1 MILQTEYVCLEENG
15 LYIPAKRIR
24 RCKGI
29 GLEPAWAWVRNGQ
42 GQRIECE
49 VETGVSGTA
58 EEIRSGKLVQCV
70 GLKESRPCRK
80 TGIWAL

>member
-1 MILQTEYVCLEENG
+1 MTLQTEYVCLEENG
-15 LYIPAKRIR
+15 QYIPAERIR
-24 RCKGI
+24 RCKGTE
-29 GLEPAWAWVRNGQ
+29 LEPAWAWVGNGQ

>member
-1 MILQTEYVCLEENG
+1 MTLQTEYVCLEENG
-15 LYIPAKRIR
+15 QYIPAERIR
-24 RCKGI
+24 RCKGTE
-29 GLEPAWAWVRNGQ
+29 LEPAWASVGNSQ
-42 GQRIECE
+42 GQHIECE